1 MPDRKIAVVTGA
13 NRGIGLEVA
22 RQLAHLGLQVVLTA
36 RNLQKGGDAM
46 RELEKQKLPVEFR
59 KLDVTSNDDAQAL
72 AQYLREQ
79 HGRVDVLVNNAGILP
94 ESSRDSGA
102 NASDALKV
110 SPVTLMEIFN
120 TNTLGAVRLI
130 QALVPLMPEGARIVN
145 VSSAMGALND
155 MGGGYLGYRISKA
168 ALNVVT
174 RVNASELSA
183 RGILVN
189 SVHPGWVR
197 TAMGGPGASRSIEKG
212 AETIVWLATSP
223 DADET
228 GHFWHDRKRIPW

>member
-22 RQLAHLGLQVVLTA
+22 RQLARLGLQVVLTA

-79 HGRVDVLVNNAGILP
+79 HGRVDVLVNNAGISP
-94 ESSRDSGA
+94 ASSRDSGA

-145 VSSAMGALND
+145 VSSTMGALND

-174 RVNASELSA
+174 RVYASELSA

-212 AETIVWLATSP
+212 AETIVWLCTSP

-228 GHFWHDRKRIPW
+228 GHFWHDREKIPW